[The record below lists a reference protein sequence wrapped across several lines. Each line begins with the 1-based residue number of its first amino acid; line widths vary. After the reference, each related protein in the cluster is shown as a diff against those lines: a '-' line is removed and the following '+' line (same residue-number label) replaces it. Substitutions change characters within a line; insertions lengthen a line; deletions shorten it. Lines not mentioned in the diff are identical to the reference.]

1 MRNAAVMPGWRR
13 SRTLLLSGAALV
25 LAGLGVMAWEHPQG
39 TAGLELIEAPLLLV
53 GILLL
58 FEGFMMRRRE
68 RLLTD
73 NPK

>member
-1 MRNAAVMPGWRR
+1 
-13 SRTLLLSGAALV
+13 
-25 LAGLGVMAWEHPQG
+25 MAWEHPQG

-68 RLLTD
+68 RLITD